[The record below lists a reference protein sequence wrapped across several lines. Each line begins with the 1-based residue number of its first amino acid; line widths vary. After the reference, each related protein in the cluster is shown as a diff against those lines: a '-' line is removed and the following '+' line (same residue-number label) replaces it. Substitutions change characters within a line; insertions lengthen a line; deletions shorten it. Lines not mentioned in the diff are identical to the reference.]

1 MSWLFGM
8 NKGQGGSQLP
18 PGFPP
23 PPGSGGDSGDKGGKP
38 TDKSRSDAYSFDSA
52 ALERAA
58 QAAKTLEH
66 SGKYVLQIIKHT
78 EYVLLND

>member
-8 NKGQGGSQLP
+8 NKNQGGGQLP

-23 PPGSGGDSGDKGGKP
+23 PPGSGGDSGGKDGKTADK
-38 TDKSRSDAYSFDSA
+38 TRSDAYSFDSA

-58 QAAKTLEH
+58 QAAKTLER
-66 SGKYVLQIIKHT
+66 SGI
-78 EYVLLND
+78 